1 MTIVESKF
9 DNQDIHSDI
18 EKSSSKDEI
27 PIQNIYY
34 MLSYAYN
41 NLKIN
46 QDILRES
53 ETFENIHD
61 LFARILIEAI
71 NSLIRRGFY
80 KEYIVKNED
89 TSSLKGKINISESI
103 KRRTTI
109 YKKLNCQY
117 DEFSSDVLFNQIIK
131 TTMNNLIRINALD
144 RKLKKDLKKLRPFF
158 NNVDSIDLN
167 KQVFKSLMWHKNNK
181 YYSLPITICELI
193 FLMELPDDNNIGKIH
208 FKDFIKQH
216 ERELAN
222 LFENFVFNFYKK
234 EFKQLKIYKPFI
246 NWDLDD
252 TFQEEKGV
260 EYLPNMRTDIVL
272 EYGDKQLIIDTK
284 FYKKIL
290 SSFHEKA
297 RLHSPNLYQI
307 YSYVNNS
314 DFDGEIM
321 GMLLYAALEDEKS
334 RKIDYKYKIH
344 DKIIQIKTLDLN
356 QDWKKIDNDLRK
368 IANVMLK

>member
-1 MTIVESKF
+1 
-9 DNQDIHSDI
+9 
-18 EKSSSKDEI
+18 
-27 PIQNIYY
+27 

-53 ETFENIHD
+53 LYFENIFD

-71 NSLIRRGFY
+71 NNLIRRGFY
-80 KEYIVKNED
+80 KEYIVKSED

-103 KRRTTI
+103 KRKTTI

-131 TTMNNLIRINALD
+131 TTMNKLIRINALD
-144 RKLKKDLKKLRPFF
+144 KKLKKNLKKLRPFF
-158 NNVDSIDLN
+158 NNVDSIDLS

-193 FLMELPDDNNIGKIH
+193 FLMELPDDNNMGKIH
-208 FKDFIKQH
+208 FKDFIKHH
-216 ERELAN
+216 EREMAN

-234 EFKQLKIYKPFI
+234 EFKALKVYKPYL
-246 NWDLDD
+246 NWNLDD
-252 TFQEEKGV
+252 NYPEEKGV

-272 EYGDKQLIIDTK
+272 EYADKQFIIDTK

-290 SSFHEKA
+290 SSFHKKA
-297 RLHSPNLYQI
+297 MLHSPNLYQI

-314 DFDGEIM
+314 DFDGEIR
-321 GMLLYAALEDEKS
+321 GMLLYAAADEKS
-334 RKIDYKYKIH
+334 KKINYKYKIQ
-344 DKIIQIKTLDLN
+344 DKIIHIKTLNLN
-356 QDWKKIDNDLRK
+356 QNWEKIDNDLRK
-368 IANVMLK
+368 IAYNLIG